1 MLINDGVRHGT
12 SRKSY
17 GMSLYKARIM
27 INKVFNDGTWFQSL
41 SLSFYLITYLM
52 VREQEMRRFH
62 YTPDYVVFDNV
73 VLYFFLIKHLL
84 IRKYWKMLWNK
95 IIFLL
100 KIFLFW
106 TNAYIMKDQ
115 SFKGKCM
122 LCILTR
128 KQVLPTLFPGWN
140 NICIR

>member
-84 IRKYWKMLWNK
+84 IRKY
-95 IIFLL
+95 
-100 KIFLFW
+100 
-106 TNAYIMKDQ
+106 
-115 SFKGKCM
+115 
-122 LCILTR
+122 
-128 KQVLPTLFPGWN
+128 
-140 NICIR
+140 